1 MNLRHRIKAL
11 EAQNS
16 IQPRPEG
23 EGRRRLTEFLDR
35 IAERQGPP
43 DDAERERASE
53 FLKNEW
59 PATLERIRRKVGGQ
73 HVD

>member
-1 MNLRHRIKAL
+1 MNLKDRIKAL

-16 IQPRPEG
+16 RQPRPEG
-23 EGRRRLTEFLDR
+23 EGRRRLAEFLDR
-35 IAERQGPP
+35 IAERLGPP

-59 PATLERIRRKVGGQ
+59 PAILERIRRKAGGK